1 MAEDRETVSV
11 ARTKDEARA
20 TYDRMSRFYGLLTG
34 GSEKKFVEAGLA
46 MLDPRRGERVLEVG
60 FGTGDALVS
69 LAQGVGST
77 GRVAGIDISSGML
90 KVARAKL
97 EKSGLAGRVELE
109 TGDAASLPYEEES
122 FDAIL
127 MTFSLD
133 LIDTPEIPV
142 VLEEC
147 FRVLDGGG
155 RICVVSVSN
164 MGKHGVMMRMYL
176 WAHEHMPKVVDCRPI
191 YTRRSLEN
199 VGFEV
204 VEERKM
210 SMWGLPVEIVL
221 AEKEFKAA

>member
-11 ARTKDEARA
+11 ARTKDEAKA
-20 TYDRMSRFYGLLTG
+20 SYDRMSRFYDLLSGRSERKFIEVGL
-34 GSEKKFVEAGLA
+34 EK
-46 MLDPRRGERVLEVG
+46 LDARRGDKVLEIG
-60 FGTGDALVS
+60 FGTGDALLS
-69 LAQGVGST
+69 LARAVGNT

-147 FRVLDGGG
+147 LRVLDGGG

-204 VEERKM
+204 VEERMM

>member
-1 MAEDRETVSV
+1 MGEDRETVSV
-11 ARTKDEARA
+11 ARTKDEAKA
-20 TYDRMSRFYGLLTG
+20 SYDRMSRFYDLLSGRSERKFIEVGL
-34 GSEKKFVEAGLA
+34 E
-46 MLDPRRGERVLEVG
+46 MLDARRGDKVLEIG
-60 FGTGDALVS
+60 FGTGDALLS
-69 LAQGVGST
+69 LARAVGNT

-147 FRVLDGGG
+147 LRVLDGGG

>member
-11 ARTKDEARA
+11 ARTKDEAKA
-20 TYDRMSRFYGLLTG
+20 SYDRMSRFYDLLSGRSERKFIEVGL
-34 GSEKKFVEAGLA
+34 E
-46 MLDPRRGERVLEVG
+46 MLDARRGDKVLEIG
-60 FGTGDALVS
+60 FGTGDALLS
-69 LAQGVGST
+69 LARAVGNT

>member
-1 MAEDRETVSV
+1 
-11 ARTKDEARA
+11 
-20 TYDRMSRFYGLLTG
+20 MSRFYDLLSGRSERKFIEVGL
-34 GSEKKFVEAGLA
+34 E
-46 MLDPRRGERVLEVG
+46 MLDARRGDKVLEIG
-60 FGTGDALVS
+60 FGTGDALLS
-69 LAQGVGST
+69 LARAVGNT

-147 FRVLDGGG
+147 LRVLDGGG

>member
-1 MAEDRETVSV
+1 MGEDRETVSV
-11 ARTKDEARA
+11 ARTKDEAKA
-20 TYDRMSRFYGLLTG
+20 SYDRMSRFYDLLSGRSERKFIEVGL
-34 GSEKKFVEAGLA
+34 E
-46 MLDPRRGERVLEVG
+46 MLDARRGDKVLEIG
-60 FGTGDALVS
+60 FGTGDALLS
-69 LAQGVGST
+69 LARAVGNT

-147 FRVLDGGG
+147 LRVLDGGG

-204 VEERKM
+204 VEERMM

>member
-11 ARTKDEARA
+11 ARTKDEAKA
-20 TYDRMSRFYGLLTG
+20 SYDRMSRFYDLLSGRSERKFIEVGL
-34 GSEKKFVEAGLA
+34 E
-46 MLDPRRGERVLEVG
+46 MLDARRGDKVLEIG
-60 FGTGDALVS
+60 FGTGDALLS
-69 LAQGVGST
+69 LARAVGNT

-97 EKSGLAGRVELE
+97 ENSGLAGRVELE

-147 FRVLDGGG
+147 LRVLDGGG

-204 VEERKM
+204 VEERMM

>member
-1 MAEDRETVSV
+1 MSQDRDTLSV
-11 ARTKDEARA
+11 PRTKDQAKA
-20 TYDRMSRFYGLLTG
+20 SYDRLSRFYDIISGH
-34 GSEKKFVEAGLA
+34 SEKKFIDAGLR
-46 MLDPRRGERVLEVG
+46 MLDAGSGELVLEVG
-60 FGTGDALVS
+60 FGTGGALVS
-69 LAQGVGST
+69 LACAVGRS

-90 KVARAKL
+90 KRARAKL
-97 EKSGLAGRVELE
+97 EKSGLAGRVELV

-122 FDAIL
+122 FDAVL

-147 FRVLDGGG
+147 LRVLDGGG
-155 RICVVSVSN
+155 RICVVSMSN
-164 MGKHGVMMRMYL
+164 MGRHGAMMRLYL

-199 VGFEV
+199 ASFEV
-204 VEERKM
+204 VDENLM

-221 AEKEFKAA
+221 GKKPFKAA

>member
-11 ARTKDEARA
+11 ARTKDEAKA
-20 TYDRMSRFYGLLTG
+20 SYDRMSRFYDLLSGRSERKFIEVGL
-34 GSEKKFVEAGLA
+34 E
-46 MLDPRRGERVLEVG
+46 MLDARRGDKVLEIG
-60 FGTGDALVS
+60 FGTGDALLS
-69 LAQGVGST
+69 LARAVGNT

-147 FRVLDGGG
+147 LRVLDGGG